1 MEITVL
7 GIDLA
12 KTVFQLHGVDRNGK
26 ATLRKKVSRG
36 QLKEII
42 ANLPVC
48 MIGMEACAGAH
59 YWAREF
65 KKFGHDVRL
74 ISPQFVKPYVKS
86 NKNDAADAEAIC
98 EAVSRPNMRFV
109 PVKQIEQQD
118 IQCLH
123 RVRERLVKSRTALVN
138 EIRGLLGEYGIIIPQ
153 KIAHVRQKLPGIIE
167 EPEMNLTS
175 MTRALFSALLTELRS
190 LDEKILD
197 CDEKVGAIHKSHPVC
212 KRLSKIP
219 GVGPLTATAMIA
231 AVSDPSAFKNGR
243 EMAAWIGLVPK
254 QHSSGGKERLLGI
267 SKRGDVYLRTLL
279 IHGARASLAW
289 VENKEDRRSQWAK
302 KLIERRGR
310 NRAAVALAN
319 KNARTIWAIMRNDK
333 EFEVYSAA

>member
-1 MEITVL
+1 M
-7 GIDLA
+7 
-12 KTVFQLHGVDRNGK
+12 
-26 ATLRKKVSRG
+26 
-36 QLKEII
+36 
-42 ANLPVC
+42 
-48 MIGMEACAGAH
+48 
-59 YWAREF
+59 
-65 KKFGHDVRL
+65 
-74 ISPQFVKPYVKS
+74 KPYVKS

-123 RVRERLVKSRTALVN
+123 RVRERLVKARTALVN

-231 AVSDPSAFKNGR
+231 AVSDPSAFKNGQR
-243 EMAAWIGLVPK
+243 N
-254 QHSSGGKERLLGI
+254 GGM
-267 SKRGDVYLRTLL
+267 DWA
-279 IHGARASLAW
+279 GA
-289 VENKEDRRSQWAK
+289 
-302 KLIERRGR
+302 
-310 NRAAVALAN
+310 
-319 KNARTIWAIMRNDK
+319 
-333 EFEVYSAA
+333 